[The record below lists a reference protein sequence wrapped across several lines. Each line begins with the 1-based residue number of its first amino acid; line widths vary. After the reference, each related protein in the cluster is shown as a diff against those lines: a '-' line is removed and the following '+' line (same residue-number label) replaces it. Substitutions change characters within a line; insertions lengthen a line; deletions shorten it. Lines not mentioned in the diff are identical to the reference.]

1 MKNILEL
8 SLLEISEMLKNHKIT
23 SEELTKLCLKNIK
36 ENSHLNAVLSI
47 REEDAIKQAQ
57 QADEILAS
65 NGGTYLTG
73 VPIIIKDNINLIG
86 TKTTCA
92 SKFLE
97 NYESVYDA
105 SVVEKLK
112 NEHAVILGKANMDEF
127 AMGSSNENSAF
138 GPCLN
143 PIDNTRVAGGSSGGS
158 ACSVKANLCFAS
170 LGSDTGGSIR
180 QPASFCGVVGLK
192 PTYGLVSRYGLVAFA
207 SSLDQIGPFTKT
219 VKDSAIML
227 NAIAGYDEREFT
239 SEKKEKIDY
248 LKNLNSSVKGL
259 KIGIPTNFLSM
270 GMDEDVKKAI
280 DSSINFFKQ
289 NGAEIVDISLDNI
302 DKSLSAYY
310 VISSAEACSNLGR
323 FDGIRFGKRAENY
336 SDLVDLYFKS
346 RTQGF
351 GKEVKRRIMLGNFV
365 LSSGYYDAY
374 YKKAKAVQNLIKSD
388 FENAFEKVDVILS
401 PTSPF
406 TAFKIGEKIND
417 HIKMYL
423 SDIYTVPVNIA
434 GLPAISISC
443 GVDKNNLPI
452 GLQLIANKFCEQTLF
467 NVADF
472 FETNKGGNN

>member
-1 MKNILEL
+1 MKNVLEL
-8 SLLEISEMLKNHKIT
+8 SLLEISNMLKNHEIS
-23 SEELTKLCLKNIK
+23 SEELTKLCFENIK
-36 ENSHLNAVLSI
+36 KNAHLNAVLSTT
-47 REEDAIKQAQ
+47 EEDAIKEAKL
-57 QADEILAS
+57 ADKILNE
-65 NGGTYLTG
+65 NGGSYLTG

-138 GPCLN
+138 GACLN
-143 PIDNTRVAGGSSGGS
+143 PIDNSRVTGGSSGGS

-227 NAIAGYDEREFT
+227 NAIAGYDNREFT
-239 SEKKEKIDY
+239 SENREKVDY

-259 KIGIPTNFLSM
+259 KIGVPTNFLEM

-280 DSSINFFKQ
+280 NCAIKFFED
-289 NGAEIVDISLDNI
+289 NGAQIINISLDNI

-323 FDGIRFGKRAENY
+323 FDGIRFGRRAENY
-336 SDLVDLYFKS
+336 HDLVDLYFKS
-346 RTQGF
+346 RTEGF

-374 YKKAKAVQNLIKSD
+374 YKKAKSVQNLIKSD
-388 FENAFEKVDVILS
+388 FEKAFEKVDVILS

-434 GLPAISISC
+434 GLPAISIPC
-443 GVDKNNLPI
+443 GEDKNNMPI

-467 NVADF
+467 NTADF